1 MVRKFVVYYSQKS
14 GRRKPLYELLVNII
28 IYDIYQYF
36 NIFVTFKADEIAA
49 VPEIVAG
56 DTRLIIS

>member
-1 MVRKFVVYYSQKS
+1 M
-14 GRRKPLYELLVNII
+14 NII
-28 IYDIYQYF
+28 VYNIYQYF

-56 DTRLIIS
+56 DTRLTIRPVAVRRYFRFMESCAE